1 MIVKGVAGTHTP
13 RSLTEDAELDE
24 WGSSQA
30 VALLAGGAVGM
41 RGTASGSS

>member
-1 MIVKGVAGTHTP
+1 MIVKGASGTHTH